1 MSMWIHV
8 QFRYLLILISM
19 VSSSCV
25 NLVTFHVGYKVVNA
39 VLAAL

>member
-19 VSSSCV
+19 VSSNYV
-25 NLVTFHVGYKVVNA
+25 DLVIFNVDYMVVNA